1 VNSALP
7 PLAHEFLHELPGI
20 WRQVVAIVGRD
31 AVAAE
36 RLRQAFDA
44 IPVQLQAGA
53 NHQMLVLDH
62 AVAFQH
68 HRVGFRFES
77 RDSGLDPRH
86 AARQDRSHRARGMR
100 GFEHAAAHQC
110 PARLV
115 IVDVGRVDDGDVEAG
130 LACQQ
135 AGCHGNARG
144 AAADD
149 DDGVAGIGLR
159 EGCFGV
165 EGQGRDCMFFLVES
179 GAKTQSALIG
189 IFR

>member
-1 VNSALP
+1 
-7 PLAHEFLHELPGI
+7 
-20 WRQVVAIVGRD
+20 
-31 AVAAE
+31 
-36 RLRQAFDA
+36 
-44 IPVQLQAGA
+44 
-53 NHQMLVLDH
+53 
-62 AVAFQH
+62 
-68 HRVGFRFES
+68 
-77 RDSGLDPRH
+77 
-86 AARQDRSHRARGMR
+86 MR

-149 DDGVAGIGLR
+149 DGVAGIGLR
-159 EGCFGV
+159 EGVWGSR
-165 EGQGRDCMFFLVES
+165 GRGRDCMFFLVES